1 MLLDYLMK
9 SEDVTKEE
17 KIMLLQKSID
27 EIMGTFYRQTLFAEY
42 ELEVSRLMEKDEP
55 IDHEVL
61 SNIMIRL
68 YKKYYGQN
76 IVPEKF
82 KQYVWAYIPH
92 LFHTPFYVYQYATSF
107 AASFKLYKNVK
118 ENVPGAFDRY
128 IGLLSS
134 GGSKYPVDQAKE
146 AGVDFTKM
154 DTFLAV
160 TERMEEL
167 VDQLEQLLQ

>member
-1 MLLDYLMK
+1 MYSQTQPATLQGYTIFVAEIASTFNEHMLLDYLMK

-76 IVPEKF
+76 IVPENSNNMF
-82 KQYVWAYIPH
+82 GPIFLIYSIPH
-92 LFHTPFYVYQYATSF
+92 SMFINTLRALQH
-107 AASFKLYKNVK
+107 LLN
-118 ENVPGAFDRY
+118 Y
-128 IGLLSS
+128 I
-134 GGSKYPVDQAKE
+134 
-146 AGVDFTKM
+146 
-154 DTFLAV
+154 
-160 TERMEEL
+160 RM
-167 VDQLEQLLQ
+167 